1 MLIRFHETKAEN
13 LEKQINNTILVNN
26 ADIFV
31 VDTPKYI
38 VGDDFLHYLLHIN

>member
-1 MLIRFHETKAEN
+1 MLIRFHETKAE
-13 LEKQINNTILVNN
+13 KPGKANNTILVNN

>member
-1 MLIRFHETKAEN
+1 MKPKQKN

-31 VDTPKYI
+31 ADTPKYI